1 MEAGGR
7 YDASAIAATEI
18 GGALASVG
26 ATGTE
31 VAGRIHRQVGASA
44 AAAEVD
50 DK

>member
-7 YDASAIAATEI
+7 YDASAIATTEI
-18 GGALASVG
+18 SGAGALIGTA
-26 ATGTE
+26 GTE
-31 VAGRIHRQVGASA
+31 VAGRIHRQVGAAA